1 MNRLFWLILNLSL
14 VLAACG
20 IALLLSEDDPAGRW
34 NAAKAQ
40 ELAAAE
46 PPATNP
52 LPERDALPPV
62 TTPNRNALDGKTL
75 ETLWRRSL
83 FRPER
88 TEDIEV
94 KAEADR
100 AAEEPVRKVEF
111 ELVATGMIK
120 DRWVAVLEVK
130 QGPMPRSVPPPNR
143 GSVGRPTTGRPS
155 APKEAATPPRT
166 RHVYKVGDAVE
177 DTGYS
182 VIEIHKSDVLLRKGE
197 EDLVVSLE
205 TADETSQARRDAA
218 VQAEAAAAIRTG
230 LQPPTTPEA
239 KAEPTAPGSSPSTP
253 PPPPPMPGI
262 AVPAG
267 AGTAVKAEALDERL
281 QRMRDERNRLLRD
294 KLTTP
299 ETTN

>member
-20 IALLLSEDDPAGRW
+20 IALLLSEDDPAERW
-34 NAAKAQ
+34 SALKAQ

-46 PPATNP
+46 LPSTNP
-52 LPERDALPPV
+52 APERDALPPV
-62 TTPNRNALDGKTL
+62 AAPSRNALDSKTL

-94 KAEADR
+94 KAEADK
-100 AAEEPVRKVEF
+100 AAEEPLRKVEF

-120 DRWVAVLEVK
+120 DRWVAVLEVN
-130 QGPMPRSVPPPNR
+130 QGPVSRPPPTPNR
-143 GSVGRPTTGRPS
+143 GGVGRPPTGRLS
-155 APKEAATPPRT
+155 TPKEPAKPPRT

-177 DTGYS
+177 ETGYT

-218 VQAEAAAAIRTG
+218 VQAEATAAAQAET
-230 LQPPTTPEA
+230 QPPN
-239 KAEPTAPGSSPSTP
+239 APNVPNATVLSPSTP

-267 AGTAVKAEALDERL
+267 AGTATKGETLDERL

-294 KLTTP
+294 KLKTP